1 MWTNA
6 LFGVSLFGT
15 LSHGKPDH
23 ATLVEARNAR
33 PIDYPRPDN
42 VISFDR
48 LTMWLFGHQSRGGR
62 ARPSEANR
70 SGNTDRAQPPLV

>member
-1 MWTNA
+1 MSTNA

-48 LTMWLFGHQSRGGR
+48 LTNVAFSATNHEEDEP
-62 ARPSEANR
+62 PSAADR
-70 SGNTDRAQPPLV
+70 S